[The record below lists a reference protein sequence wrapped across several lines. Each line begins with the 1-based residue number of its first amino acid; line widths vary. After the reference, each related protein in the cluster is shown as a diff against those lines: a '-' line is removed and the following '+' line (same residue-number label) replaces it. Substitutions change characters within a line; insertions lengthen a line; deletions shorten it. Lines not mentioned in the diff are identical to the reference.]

1 LGRAFYARIGRAIG
15 VCLRYE
21 NRGFLMKKIYI
32 TKGYNSYTNKELIKA
47 FTSESESNAFMEGLT
62 DPHVHIVKYK
72 STIELVNYLLKG
84 A

>member
-1 LGRAFYARIGRAIG
+1 
-15 VCLRYE
+15 V
-21 NRGFLMKKIYI
+21 KKIYI

-47 FTSESESNAFMEGLT
+47 FTSESESNAFIEGLT

-84 A
+84 V